1 MRDSFQV
8 HLFDDLGVEMLS
20 ESGGCLCLNYC
31 KNYCVFNGFIFSTY
45 SLIWCPEGGF
55 WVSFWMVLGALRAVC
70 VVLEGPGNR
79 LEF

>member
-20 ESGGCLCLNYC
+20 ESGGCMCLNHC
-31 KNYCVFNGFIFSTY
+31 KKQSLNGFIFSTY
-45 SLIWCPEGGF
+45 SRIECPEGWY
-55 WVSFWMVLGALRAVC
+55 WVSLFMVLGALRAVC
-70 VVLEGPGNR
+70 VVLEGPGNM

>member
-1 MRDSFQV
+1 MLKPFQKL
-8 HLFDDLGVEMLS
+8 LFL
-20 ESGGCLCLNYC
+20 
-31 KNYCVFNGFIFSTY
+31 NGFTFSTY